1 MKKTEMIAKL
11 ISLKK
16 KGLVPS
22 AFKNIKIWL
31 ESDEC
36 SNFWVEI
43 ESLINKEKIED
54 LNNAFFQVIPFG
66 TGGRRGMM
74 GVGSNRINIRTI
86 SESAQGFV
94 QYLKKCF
101 GIKSCKQGIVVTY
114 DIRHNSRLFAETAAS
129 VFAGNGFKVYFYD
142 GVRSTPQISFTIRK
156 MKAIGGAMISASH
169 NPPSDNGIKVYFDNG
184 GQIVS
189 PHDKNII
196 KEVMAVK
203 EIKTINFKEAK
214 KIGKIKILGKK
225 LDNDF
230 VNTVSKLSLGNYRD
244 AHILFTPLNGCAST
258 SFLPV
263 LKNVG
268 FKKVETVKSQMPFDP
283 DFKGVAKQIPNPEV
297 PISLEIATKQAKK
310 DKVDVLVAADPDAD
324 RIGVVSPK
332 NIKKQEYVFLNG
344 NQIGVLLLDYITK
357 MQSKKIDLK
366 KTMVIK
372 TAVTTDLLTKIAVD
386 NGCKV
391 ITDLPVGFKYIGNAI
406 DTRLS
411 GNKFLFG
418 AEESHGYLY
427 GDYARDKDG
436 AIAALLICEYA
447 ALLKIE
453 NKTLFEQLEIIKKKY
468 GYYRELLQAVFY
480 KGMDGMDKMKK
491 IMDKM
496 REKLPT
502 KVAGKEVF
510 TVLDQLN
517 KKFID
522 PKTNKVVGKY
532 IGFPDNALIFYLN
545 KEKTIRVVVRPSG
558 TEPKIKF
565 YAASGMEVGEEKSEK
580 EYDEIRS
587 KCDKLVHEILEDFVL
602 RAENIS
608 EGGERFEILG

>member
-1 MKKTEMIAKL
+1 MDKIKL
-11 ISLKK
+11 KLEELRK
-16 KGLVPS
+16 KGLVDS
-22 AFKNIKIWL
+22 AFKNINDWL
-31 ESDEC
+31 SNSDC
-36 SNFWVEI
+36 QSFFGEI
-43 ESLINKEKIED
+43 EKMILDSNVDD

-86 SESAQGFV
+86 SESAQGFADYLIEYFGSKV
-94 QYLKKCF
+94 LKK
-101 GIKSCKQGIVVTY
+101 GIVVTY
-114 DIRHNSRLFAETAAS
+114 DVRHNSRLFAEIAAS
-129 VFAGNGFKVYFYD
+129 VFAGNNFKVYFYE

-156 MKAIGGAMISASH
+156 MKVVGGAMISASH
-169 NPPSDNGIKVYFDNG
+169 NPPSDNGIKIYFDNG
-184 GQIVS
+184 GQIVP

-196 KEVMAVK
+196 NKVMAVK
-203 EIKTINFKEAK
+203 KIKTIDFDKAK
-214 KIGKIKILGKK
+214 QSGKIKILGKK
-225 LDNDF
+225 VDQDF
-230 VNTVSKLSLGNYRD
+230 IDTVSKLSLGNYRD
-244 AHILFTPLNGCAST
+244 VHILFTPLNGCAST

-268 FKKVETVKSQMPFDP
+268 FKKIETVKSQMACDP

-297 PISLEIATKQAKK
+297 PISLDIATKQAKK
-310 DKVDVLVAADPDAD
+310 SKVDVLVAADPDAD

-332 NIKKQEYVFLNG
+332 TIKKENYVFMNG

-357 MQSKKIDLK
+357 ILSKKTDLK
-366 KTMVIK
+366 KSMVIK
-372 TAVTTDLLTKIAVD
+372 TVVTTDLLTKIAVD

-406 DTRLS
+406 DERLK

-447 ALLKIE
+447 ALLKKE
-453 NKTLFEQLEIIKKKY
+453 GKTLFEQLEIIKKKY

-491 IMDKM
+491 IMDKI
-496 REKLPT
+496 RSKLPT
-502 KVAGKEVF
+502 KVSGLEVF
-510 TVLDQLN
+510 TVLDQLE

-522 PKTNKVVGKY
+522 PKTSKVVGKY

-565 YAASGMEVGEEKSEK
+565 YAACGMEVGEEKSEK
-580 EYDEIRS
+580 EYNEIKL

-602 RAENIS
+602 RAEKIS
-608 EGGERFEILG
+608 AGGERFEILG

>member
-1 MKKTEMIAKL
+1 MDKIKVKL
-11 ISLKK
+11 EELKK
-16 KGLVPS
+16 KGLVDS
-22 AFKNIKIWL
+22 AYKNINDWL
-31 ESDEC
+31 ENLDCQSFYDEIKKMVLAGKV
-36 SNFWVEI
+36 S
-43 ESLINKEKIED
+43 D

-74 GVGSNRINIRTI
+74 GAGSNRINIRTI
-86 SESAQGFV
+86 SESAQGFAY
-94 QYLKKCF
+94 YLIECF
-101 GIKSCKQGIVVTY
+101 GKEALKLGIVITY
-114 DIRHNSRLFAETAAS
+114 DVRHNSELFAKTAAS
-129 VFAGNGFKVYFYD
+129 VFAGNGFRVYFYE

-169 NPPSDNGIKVYFDNG
+169 NSPSDNGIKIYFDNG
-184 GQIVS
+184 GQIVP

-196 KEVMAVK
+196 KNVMVVK
-203 EIKTINFKEAK
+203 KVKTIGFDEVLKNQ
-214 KIGKIKILGKK
+214 KIKILGKK
-225 LDNDF
+225 IDQDYI
-230 VNTVSKLSLGNYRD
+230 NTVSKLSLGNFRD
-244 AHILFTPLNGCAST
+244 VHILFTPLNGCAST

-263 LKNVG
+263 LKNCG
-268 FKKVETVKSQMPFDP
+268 FKKIETVKSQMPFDP

-297 PISLEIATKQAKK
+297 PVSLDIATKQAKK
-310 DKVDVLVAADPDAD
+310 SKVDVVVAADPDAD

-332 NIKKQEYVFLNG
+332 NSKKQDYIFLNG

-357 MQSKKIDLK
+357 VLSKKIDLK

-372 TAVTTDLLTKIAVD
+372 TVVTTDLLTKIAFD

-391 ITDLPVGFKYIGNAI
+391 ITDLPVGFKYIGDAI
-406 DTRLS
+406 DNRLK

-447 ALLKIE
+447 GLLKKE
-453 NKTLFEQLEIIKKKY
+453 GKTLFEQLESIKKKY

-480 KGMDGMDKMKK
+480 KGMNGMDKMKK
-491 IMDKM
+491 IMDKI
-496 REKLPT
+496 RAKLPT
-502 KVAGKEVF
+502 KVAGLKVYS
-510 TVLDQLN
+510 VLDQLN

-522 PKTNKVVGKY
+522 PKNNKVVGKY

-565 YAASGMEVGEEKSEK
+565 YAACGMEVGEEKSEK
-580 EYDEIRS
+580 EYQNIKN
-587 KCDKLVHEILEDFVL
+587 KCDKLIHEILEDFVK
-602 RAENIS
+602 RAEKIS
-608 EGGERFEILG
+608 KGGERFEILG